1 MYIFELIANAFRSK
15 NKNLNTYNPLEVQ
28 DELLEDSDNC
38 EHLFMPLDS
47 SNTMFA
53 CKNCGL
59 VVSKEDLKNKN
70 IFKR

>member
-15 NKNLNTYNPLEVQ
+15 NKNFNTYNPLDVQ
-28 DELLEDSDNC
+28 DELIEDSDNC

-70 IFKR
+70 IFKQ

>member
-15 NKNLNTYNPLEVQ
+15 NRNCNTYNPLNST
-28 DELLEDSDNC
+28 DELIEDSDNC

-70 IFKR
+70 IFKQ